1 MQQKTP
7 NTSSVTSK
15 KVGAGLLTST
25 GSMSEPPATKPGNT
39 TKNENALTS
48 TNNPSFFSSTA
59 SKNSQ
64 VKGLQPR
71 SESKVGNASVPLI
84 QHREGPVKIDLPSFK
99 PKNECNVI
107 KIIQKEWDR
116 EVTRLNTKK

>member
-1 MQQKTP
+1 
-7 NTSSVTSK
+7 
-15 KVGAGLLTST
+15 
-25 GSMSEPPATKPGNT
+25 MSEPPVTKPGNT
-39 TKNENALTS
+39 NKHERGLTS
-48 TNNPSFFSSTA
+48 AANPSFYNSTA

-71 SESKVGNASVPLI
+71 SESKAGNASVPLI
-84 QHREGPVKIDLPSFK
+84 QHREGPIKIDLPSFK

-116 EVTRLNTKK
+116 EVSRLNAKKHGRNKITNSSDSKLA